1 MHMSDVCIRPMEAK
15 DIDAVLEVERQSF
28 DTPWSREAFENEVD
42 NDLAYYL
49 ILVNENRV
57 IGYGGM
63 WIIVDEA
70 HITNIALLPAY
81 REKGLGKRLL
91 SAMISLAKDK
101 GARSM
106 TLEVRVSNTPA
117 KKLYDSF
124 GFEECGLRQGYYT
137 DNNEDALIMWLK
149 SL

>member
-1 MHMSDVCIRPMEAK
+1 MSDVCIRPMEAK